1 MGTKQVEPEEPAPA
15 PSPSV
20 EPLTVEL
27 PYPVEY
33 VFDPNLPAGEEVVDQ
48 EGTPGAKTLRPKLEM
63 VDGKPV
69 WTIEEVET
77 QKPVQRVVRLGTKQ
91 PETNPF
97 TWTSEVPFNTTVK
110 PNPEL
115 APGESRVVQV
125 GENGSTKH
133 SADPA
138 TGEVTKLEEKKPVE
152 RIVEYGP
159 KDDVAVT
166 KVTRPVPFET
176 EVIYDPDLPEGAQR
190 IEQGE
195 VGEEVV
201 TTTQEFKD
209 GKLVGEPTTTT
220 ERTREPKNAVI
231 RIGTK
236 QTPMDASV
244 TELEVP
250 PTTQLIFDPSLEP
263 GEQVVVREG
272 TSGTVRVTTVD
283 DETTVENTLD
293 AIPRLV
299 RVGAKQPD
307 QLNWLEPLPFKVIA
321 TENPN
326 LPAGEHKVIQEGKP
340 GLVQHVGDTAT
351 TVTEP
356 QDYLLEIGTA
366 KDVQE
371 KREVITEPI
380 PFETI
385 FIEDDTLAAG
395 VVKVDTH
402 GENGAKRTTKVWE
415 MKEGKELGDP
425 TVTDETLREPTNLVI
440 RVGTGKPVEEK
451 PEDPK
456 PEQPKPDTP
465 VEDEKGSSAERCVA
479 NAFAA
484 NSPLLWLLPVGLLG
498 AIGYGVN
505 EMYGPQINQA
515 SGALNARWEA
525 FVRENTP
532 DFGHGHRGI
541 EKPEWVRQAEAQANA
556 LNQQFNQR
564 FAGYGEQLRPVGI
577 ALGALAAVA
586 LTGTLIA
593 QACSEEGFDNGMT
606 VLGSTERKLN
616 FGGSSDKAGE
626 AKAGS
631 SREREAGSSKK
642 TALTTAAKPAGEK

>member
-1 MGTKQVEPEEPAPA
+1 M
-15 PSPSV
+15 
-20 EPLTVEL
+20 
-27 PYPVEY
+27 
-33 VFDPNLPAGEEVVDQ
+33 
-48 EGTPGAKTLRPKLEM
+48 
-63 VDGKPV
+63 
-69 WTIEEVET
+69 
-77 QKPVQRVVRLGTKQ
+77 
-91 PETNPF
+91 
-97 TWTSEVPFNTTVK
+97 
-110 PNPEL
+110 
-115 APGESRVVQV
+115 QV
-125 GENGSTKH
+125 GENGSTKY

-201 TTTQEFKD
+201 TTTQDFKD
-209 GKLVGEPTTTT
+209 GQLVGEPTTNT
-220 ERTREPKNAVI
+220 ERTREPKNAVV

-236 QTPMDASV
+236 KTPKNASV

-272 TSGTVRVTTVD
+272 TPGTVRVTTVD

-307 QLNWLEPLPFKVIA
+307 QLSWLEPLPFKVIA
-321 TENPN
+321 TENPD

-356 QDYLLEIGTA
+356 QDYILEIGTA

-606 VLGSTERKLN
+606 VLGSTERKLD
-616 FGGSSDKAGE
+616 FGASSEKADG

-631 SREREAGSSKK
+631 SSREAGSSKK
-642 TALTTAAKPAGEK
+642 NALTTAAKPTGEK